1 MRFVLP
7 IFIPPGGLYAHN
19 QPAKILLNY
28 LLDDI
33 MINAKDLTFSYDY
46 SNSRRSLDNASIKV
60 RKGELVAVLG
70 HNGCGKS
77 TLIKHF
83 NALLEVQKGELTVAG
98 LDAKDEANT
107 VKLRR
112 TVGMVFQNPDTQ
124 FVSSI
129 VEEDVA
135 FGLENYGVSYDE
147 IPKRVSEALNAVGMK
162 GYEKRS
168 PSMLSGGQKQRVA
181 LAGVLAVEPDIL
193 VFDEVTSMLDPDGRR
208 DVLSAIKCLHEEKRK
223 TIVMITHY
231 IDEAVFA
238 DRVYFM
244 HNGKMLASGTPRE
257 MLTDLEL
264 LKSTGLT
271 PPLPVRMYYDL
282 MEKGIV
288 LPFCPL
294 TNEELTEAI
303 CRLK

>member
-1 MRFVLP
+1 
-7 IFIPPGGLYAHN
+7 
-19 QPAKILLNY
+19 
-28 LLDDI
+28 
-33 MINAKDLTFSYDY
+33 MIYAKDLTFSYDY
-46 SNSRRSLDNASIKV
+46 SNSRCSLDNASIKV
-60 RKGELVAVLG
+60 KKGELVAVLG

-244 HNGKMLASGTPRE
+244 HNGKMLACGTPRE

>member
-1 MRFVLP
+1 
-7 IFIPPGGLYAHN
+7 
-19 QPAKILLNY
+19 
-28 LLDDI
+28 
-33 MINAKDLTFSYDY
+33 MITTKDLTFSYDY

-60 RKGELVAVLG
+60 KRGELVAVLG

>member
-7 IFIPPGGLYAHN
+7 IFIPPGGLYVHN
-19 QPAKILLNY
+19 KPAKILLNY

-33 MINAKDLTFSYDY
+33 MITAKDLTFSYDY

-60 RKGELVAVLG
+60 KRGELVAVLG
-70 HNGCGKS
+70 HNGFGKS

>member
-1 MRFVLP
+1 
-7 IFIPPGGLYAHN
+7 
-19 QPAKILLNY
+19 
-28 LLDDI
+28 
-33 MINAKDLTFSYDY
+33 MINARDIVFSYDY
-46 SNSRRSLDNASIKV
+46 SDRKRSLNGVSIDV
-60 RKGELVAVLG
+60 HEGELVAVLG

-83 NALLEVQKGELTVAG
+83 NALLDLQKGELTVAG
-98 LDAKDEANT
+98 LDAKCEANII
-107 VKLRR
+107 KLRR
-112 TVGMVFQNPDTQ
+112 TVGMVFQNPDNQ

-135 FGLENYGVSYDE
+135 FGLENYGISYNE
-147 IPKRVSEALNAVGMK
+147 IPEKVSAALKTVGME
-162 GYEKRS
+162 GFEKRS

-181 LAGVLAVEPDIL
+181 LAGVLAVDPDIL
-193 VFDEVTSMLDPDGRR
+193 VFDEVTSMLDPDGRCE
-208 DVLSAIKCLHEEKRK
+208 VLSTIKQLHEKRHK

-244 HNGKMLASGTPRE
+244 HDGKMLASGTPRE

-264 LKSTGLT
+264 LGKTGLT
-271 PPLPVRMYYDL
+271 PPLPVRMYHDL
-282 MEKGIV
+282 KDNGIE

-294 TNEELTEAI
+294 TNDELTEAI

>member
-1 MRFVLP
+1 
-7 IFIPPGGLYAHN
+7 
-19 QPAKILLNY
+19 
-28 LLDDI
+28 
-33 MINAKDLTFSYDY
+33 MINAKDLIFSYDC
-46 SNSRRSLDNASIKV
+46 SGDCRSLDGASIDVK
-60 RKGELVAVLG
+60 KGELVAVLG

-83 NALLEVQKGELTVAG
+83 NALLEVQRGKLTVAG
-98 LDAKDEANT
+98 LDAEDEKNAAE
-107 VKLRR
+107 LRR
-112 TVGMVFQNPDTQ
+112 TVGMVFQDPDTQ

-129 VEEDVA
+129 VEEDIA

-147 IPKRVSEALNAVGMK
+147 IPERVSEALKAVGMA
-162 GYEKRS
+162 GCEKRS

-193 VFDEVTSMLDPDGRR
+193 VFDEVTAMLDPDGRR
-208 DVLSAIKCLHEEKRK
+208 EVLSTVRRLHEEKRK

-264 LKSTGLT
+264 LKATGLT
-271 PPLPVRMYYDL
+271 PPLAVRMFYDL
-282 MEKGIV
+282 KAKGII

-303 CRLK
+303 CQLK

>member
-7 IFIPPGGLYAHN
+7 IFIPPGGLYVHN

-33 MINAKDLTFSYDY
+33 MITAKDLTFSYDY

-60 RKGELVAVLG
+60 KRGELVAVLG

-77 TLIKHF
+77 TLNKHF

-107 VKLRR
+107 VRLRR

>member
-1 MRFVLP
+1 
-7 IFIPPGGLYAHN
+7 
-19 QPAKILLNY
+19 
-28 LLDDI
+28 
-33 MINAKDLTFSYDY
+33 MINARNIVFSYDY
-46 SNSRRSLDNASIKV
+46 SDRKRSLNGVSIDV
-60 RKGELVAVLG
+60 HEGELVAVLG

-83 NALLEVQKGELTVAG
+83 NALLDLQKGELTVAG
-98 LDAKDEANT
+98 LDAKCEANII
-107 VKLRR
+107 KLRR
-112 TVGMVFQNPDTQ
+112 TVGMVFQNPDNQ

-135 FGLENYGVSYDE
+135 FGLENYGVSYSE
-147 IPKRVSEALNAVGMK
+147 IPEKVSAALKNVGLE
-162 GYEKRS
+162 GFEKRS

-181 LAGVLAVEPDIL
+181 LAG
-193 VFDEVTSMLDPDGRR
+193 DPDGRCE
-208 DVLSAIKCLHEEKRK
+208 VLSILKQLHEKRHK

-238 DRVYFM
+238 DRVYLM
-244 HNGKMLASGTPRE
+244 HDGKMLASGTPRE

-264 LKSTGLT
+264 LGKAGLT
-271 PPLPVRMYYDL
+271 PPLPVRMYHDL
-282 MEKGIV
+282 KDNGIE

-294 TNEELTEAI
+294 TNDELTEAI

>member
-1 MRFVLP
+1 
-7 IFIPPGGLYAHN
+7 
-19 QPAKILLNY
+19 
-28 LLDDI
+28 
-33 MINAKDLTFSYDY
+33 MINARNIVFSYDY
-46 SNSRRSLDNASIKV
+46 SDRKRSLNGVSIDV
-60 RKGELVAVLG
+60 HEGELVAVLG

-83 NALLEVQKGELTVAG
+83 NALLDLQKGELTVAG
-98 LDAKDEANT
+98 LDAKCEANII
-107 VKLRR
+107 KLRR
-112 TVGMVFQNPDTQ
+112 TVGMVFQNPDNQ

-135 FGLENYGVSYDE
+135 FGLENYGVSYSE
-147 IPKRVSEALNAVGMK
+147 IPEKVSAALKNVGLE
-162 GYEKRS
+162 GFEKRS

-181 LAGVLAVEPDIL
+181 LAGVLAVDPDIL
-193 VFDEVTSMLDPDGRR
+193 VFDEVTSMLDPDGRCE
-208 DVLSAIKCLHEEKRK
+208 VLSILKHLHEKRHK

-238 DRVYFM
+238 DRVYLM
-244 HNGKMLASGTPRE
+244 HDGKMLASGTPRE

-264 LKSTGLT
+264 LGKAGLT

-282 MEKGIV
+282 KDNGIE

-294 TNEELTEAI
+294 TNDELTEAI

>member
-1 MRFVLP
+1 
-7 IFIPPGGLYAHN
+7 
-19 QPAKILLNY
+19 
-28 LLDDI
+28 
-33 MINAKDLTFSYDY
+33 MITAKDLTFSYDC

>member
-1 MRFVLP
+1 
-7 IFIPPGGLYAHN
+7 
-19 QPAKILLNY
+19 
-28 LLDDI
+28 
-33 MINAKDLTFSYDY
+33 MITAKDLTFSYDY

-60 RKGELVAVLG
+60 KKGELVAVLG

-147 IPKRVSEALNAVGMK
+147 IPKRVSEALNVVGMK

>member
-1 MRFVLP
+1 
-7 IFIPPGGLYAHN
+7 
-19 QPAKILLNY
+19 
-28 LLDDI
+28 
-33 MINAKDLTFSYDY
+33 MITAKDLTFSYDC

-60 RKGELVAVLG
+60 KKGELVAVLG

>member
-1 MRFVLP
+1 
-7 IFIPPGGLYAHN
+7 
-19 QPAKILLNY
+19 
-28 LLDDI
+28 
-33 MINAKDLTFSYDY
+33 MITAKDLTFSYDY

-60 RKGELVAVLG
+60 KKGELVAVLG

-147 IPKRVSEALNAVGMK
+147 IPKRVSEALNAVGMT

-208 DVLSAIKCLHEEKRK
+208 EVLSAIKRLHEEKRK

-244 HNGKMLASGTPRE
+244 HNGKMLASGSPRE

>member
-1 MRFVLP
+1 MYYRF
-7 IFIPPGGLYAHN
+7 FIPHGGLCGYIMSV
-19 QPAKILLNY
+19 KIVLN
-28 LLDDI
+28 LFWRLV
-33 MINAKDLTFSYDY
+33 MINARNIVFSYDY
-46 SNSRRSLDNASIKV
+46 SDRKRSLNGVSIDV
-60 RKGELVAVLG
+60 HEGELVAVLG

-83 NALLEVQKGELTVAG
+83 NALLELQKGELTVAG
-98 LDAKDEANT
+98 LDAKCEANII
-107 VKLRR
+107 KLRR
-112 TVGMVFQNPDTQ
+112 TVGMVFQNPDNQ

-135 FGLENYGVSYDE
+135 FGLENYGVSYSE
-147 IPKRVSEALNAVGMK
+147 IPEKVSAALKNVGLE
-162 GYEKRS
+162 GFEKRS

-181 LAGVLAVEPDIL
+181 LAGVLAVDPDIL
-193 VFDEVTSMLDPDGRR
+193 VFDEVTSMLDPDGRCE
-208 DVLSAIKCLHEEKRK
+208 VLSILKQLHEKRHK

-238 DRVYFM
+238 DRVYLM
-244 HNGKMLASGTPRE
+244 HDGKMLASGTPRE

-264 LKSTGLT
+264 LGKAGLT
-271 PPLPVRMYYDL
+271 PPLPVRMYHDL
-282 MEKGIV
+282 KDNGIE

-294 TNEELTEAI
+294 TNDELTEAI

>member
-1 MRFVLP
+1 
-7 IFIPPGGLYAHN
+7 
-19 QPAKILLNY
+19 
-28 LLDDI
+28 
-33 MINAKDLTFSYDY
+33 MITAKDLTFSYDY
-46 SNSRRSLDNASIKV
+46 SNSRLSLDNASIKV
-60 RKGELVAVLG
+60 KRGELVAVLG

>member
-1 MRFVLP
+1 
-7 IFIPPGGLYAHN
+7 
-19 QPAKILLNY
+19 
-28 LLDDI
+28 
-33 MINAKDLTFSYDY
+33 MITAKDLTFSYDY
-46 SNSRRSLDNASIKV
+46 SNSWRSLDNASIKV
-60 RKGELVAVLG
+60 KKGELVAVLG

-147 IPKRVSEALNAVGMK
+147 IPERVSEALNAVGMT

-208 DVLSAIKCLHEEKRK
+208 EVLSAIKRLHEEKRK

-244 HNGKMLASGTPRE
+244 HNGKMLASGSPRE

-264 LKSTGLT
+264 LKSIGLT

>member
-1 MRFVLP
+1 
-7 IFIPPGGLYAHN
+7 
-19 QPAKILLNY
+19 
-28 LLDDI
+28 
-33 MINAKDLTFSYDY
+33 MITAKDLTFSYDY

-60 RKGELVAVLG
+60 KRGELVAVLG

-168 PSMLSGGQKQRVA
+168 PSMLSGGQKHRVA

>member
-1 MRFVLP
+1 MYYRF
-7 IFIPPGGLYAHN
+7 FIPHGGLCGYIMSV
-19 QPAKILLNY
+19 KIVLN
-28 LLDDI
+28 LFWRLV
-33 MINAKDLTFSYDY
+33 MINARNIVFSYDY
-46 SNSRRSLDNASIKV
+46 SDRKRSLNGVSIDV
-60 RKGELVAVLG
+60 HEGELVTVLG

-83 NALLEVQKGELTVAG
+83 NALLDLQKGELTVAG
-98 LDAKDEANT
+98 LDAKCEANII
-107 VKLRR
+107 KLRR
-112 TVGMVFQNPDTQ
+112 TVGMVFQNPDNQ

-135 FGLENYGVSYDE
+135 FGLENYGVSYSE
-147 IPKRVSEALNAVGMK
+147 IPEKVSAALKNVGLE
-162 GYEKRS
+162 GFEKRS

-181 LAGVLAVEPDIL
+181 LAGVLAVDPDIL
-193 VFDEVTSMLDPDGRR
+193 VFDEVTSMLDPDGRCE
-208 DVLSAIKCLHEEKRK
+208 VLSILKQLHEKRHK

-238 DRVYFM
+238 DRVYLM
-244 HNGKMLASGTPRE
+244 HDGKMLASGTPRE

-264 LKSTGLT
+264 LGKAGLT
-271 PPLPVRMYYDL
+271 PPLPVRMYHDL
-282 MEKGIV
+282 KDNGIE

-294 TNEELTEAI
+294 TNDELTEAI

>member
-1 MRFVLP
+1 
-7 IFIPPGGLYAHN
+7 
-19 QPAKILLNY
+19 
-28 LLDDI
+28 
-33 MINAKDLTFSYDY
+33 MINARNIVFSYDY
-46 SNSRRSLDNASIKV
+46 SDSKCSLNGVSIDV
-60 RKGELVAVLG
+60 HEGELVAVLG

-83 NALLEVQKGELTVAG
+83 NALLDLQKGELTVAG
-98 LDAKDEANT
+98 LDAKCEANII
-107 VKLRR
+107 KLRR
-112 TVGMVFQNPDTQ
+112 TVGMVFQNPDNQ

-135 FGLENYGVSYDE
+135 FGLENYGVSYSE
-147 IPKRVSEALNAVGMK
+147 IPEKVSVALKNVGLE
-162 GYEKRS
+162 GFEKRS

-181 LAGVLAVEPDIL
+181 LAGVLAVDPDIL
-193 VFDEVTSMLDPDGRR
+193 VFDEVTSMLDPDGRCE
-208 DVLSAIKCLHEEKRK
+208 VLSILKQLHEKRHK

-238 DRVYFM
+238 DRVYLM
-244 HNGKMLASGTPRE
+244 HDGKMLASGTPRE

-264 LKSTGLT
+264 LGKAGLT
-271 PPLPVRMYYDL
+271 PPLPVRMYHDL
-282 MEKGIV
+282 KDNGIE

-294 TNEELTEAI
+294 TNDELTEAI

>member
-1 MRFVLP
+1 M
-7 IFIPPGGLYAHN
+7 HN

-33 MINAKDLTFSYDY
+33 MITAKDLTFSYDY

-147 IPKRVSEALNAVGMK
+147 IPKRVSEALNVVGMK

>member
-1 MRFVLP
+1 MYYRF
-7 IFIPPGGLYAHN
+7 FIPHGGLCGYIMSV
-19 QPAKILLNY
+19 KIVLN
-28 LLDDI
+28 LFWRLV
-33 MINAKDLTFSYDY
+33 MINARNIVFSYDY
-46 SNSRRSLDNASIKV
+46 SDRKRSLNGVSIDV
-60 RKGELVAVLG
+60 HEGELVAVLG

-83 NALLEVQKGELTVAG
+83 NALLDLQKGELTVAG
-98 LDAKDEANT
+98 LDAKCEANII
-107 VKLRR
+107 KLRR
-112 TVGMVFQNPDTQ
+112 TVGMVFQNPDNQ

-135 FGLENYGVSYDE
+135 FGLENYGVSYSE
-147 IPKRVSEALNAVGMK
+147 IPEKVSAALKNVGLE
-162 GYEKRS
+162 GFEKRS

-181 LAGVLAVEPDIL
+181 LAGVLAVDPDIL
-193 VFDEVTSMLDPDGRR
+193 VFDEVTSMLDPDGRCE
-208 DVLSAIKCLHEEKRK
+208 VLSILKQLHEKRHK

-238 DRVYFM
+238 DRVYLM
-244 HNGKMLASGTPRE
+244 HDGKMLASGTPRE

-264 LKSTGLT
+264 LGKAGLT
-271 PPLPVRMYYDL
+271 PPLPVRMYHDL
-282 MEKGIV
+282 KDNGIE

-294 TNEELTEAI
+294 TNDELTEAI

>member
-1 MRFVLP
+1 
-7 IFIPPGGLYAHN
+7 
-19 QPAKILLNY
+19 
-28 LLDDI
+28 
-33 MINAKDLTFSYDY
+33 MITAKDLTFSYDY

-60 RKGELVAVLG
+60 KRGELVAVLG

-168 PSMLSGGQKQRVA
+168 PSMLAGGQKQRVA

>member
-7 IFIPPGGLYAHN
+7 IFIPPGGLYVHN
-19 QPAKILLNY
+19 KPAKILLNY

-33 MINAKDLTFSYDY
+33 MITAKDLTFSYDY

-60 RKGELVAVLG
+60 KRGELVAVLG

-147 IPKRVSEALNAVGMK
+147 IPKRVSEVLNAVGMK

>member
-1 MRFVLP
+1 
-7 IFIPPGGLYAHN
+7 
-19 QPAKILLNY
+19 
-28 LLDDI
+28 
-33 MINAKDLTFSYDY
+33 
-46 SNSRRSLDNASIKV
+46 
-60 RKGELVAVLG
+60 
-70 HNGCGKS
+70 
-77 TLIKHF
+77 
-83 NALLEVQKGELTVAG
+83 
-98 LDAKDEANT
+98 
-107 VKLRR
+107 
-112 TVGMVFQNPDTQ
+112 MVFQNPDTQ

-147 IPKRVSEALNAVGMK
+147 IPERVSEALNAVGMT

-208 DVLSAIKCLHEEKRK
+208 EVLSAIKRLHEEKRK

>member
-1 MRFVLP
+1 
-7 IFIPPGGLYAHN
+7 
-19 QPAKILLNY
+19 
-28 LLDDI
+28 
-33 MINAKDLTFSYDY
+33 MITAKDLTFSYDY
-46 SNSRRSLDNASIKV
+46 SNSRRSLDNASIKAK
-60 RKGELVAVLG
+60 KGELVAVLG

-147 IPKRVSEALNAVGMK
+147 IPKRVSEVLNAVGMK

-244 HNGKMLASGTPRE
+244 HHGKMLSSGSPRE